1 MCGNMAKNLTVVSYN
16 NDSICIMRII
26 WLPNGF
32 SAEPPYIAR
41 CQLV

>member
-1 MCGNMAKNLTVVSYN
+1 MSDNMTKNLTVVSYN

-26 WLPNGF
+26 RLPNGF
-32 SAEPPYIAR
+32 STETSYIAR